1 MVQLA
6 VREAHRS
13 FGASVERL
21 AAPTWVTELA
31 CAWTGRAP
39 ESVTWL
45 ADTVRGVLDEVGR
58 NAYPGG
64 SRVAI
69 DVSAQGRGFEVRIQ
83 RPDVRGAPIDTI
95 LWDVAGS

>member
-13 FGASVERL
+13 FGASVERQ
-21 AAPTWVTELA
+21 AAPSWVAELA
-31 CAWTGRAP
+31 CAWTGRGP
-39 ESVTWL
+39 ESVAWL
-45 ADTVRGVLDEVGR
+45 AATVRSVLDDVGR
-58 NAYPGG
+58 TATPGG

-95 LWDVAGS
+95 LWDLAGS